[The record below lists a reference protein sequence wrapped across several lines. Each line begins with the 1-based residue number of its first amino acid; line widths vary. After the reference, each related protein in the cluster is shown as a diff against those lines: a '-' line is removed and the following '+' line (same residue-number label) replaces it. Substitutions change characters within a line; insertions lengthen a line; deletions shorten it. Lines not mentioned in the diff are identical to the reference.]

1 MKLKFYVLLA
11 FLVISF
17 SSYSQIRI
25 LFDATKA
32 ESASNADWV
41 IDADLNNLG
50 FSASG
55 ASVGSGTES
64 NPQQFPTPD
73 QSTVTSTTP
82 ETYWKGAISS
92 WGIDC
97 AKQGYQVETLPYN
110 GKITYGLS
118 SNLQDLSRYK
128 VFIVCEPNIVFSVA
142 EKVAILNFVRDGG
155 GLFMVS
161 DHNISDR
168 NNDSWDSP
176 HIWND
181 LMTNNM
187 VETNP
192 FGIAYD
198 YVNIVGASTNINLS
212 EKDSILKGPIGTVS
226 QAEWFNGTTMTLS
239 PTKNA
244 SATGKIFTTGSS
256 ITGTTNVMFAT
267 ARYGKGKVAAIG
279 DSSPCDDGTGDTGDT
294 SLYNGYWTD
303 AAGNHRPL
311 LMNATIWL
319 ATSKTLT
326 AIDEHKS
333 EHMELTVYPNPVR
346 DGNLHVQY
354 VGSESTPASLRI
366 MDLAGK
372 TIKMVQTNTNTS
384 LIDVAGIPTGT
395 YMIRATSE
403 KSVSSHLIEIVQ

>member
-1 MKLKFYVLLA
+1 MKLKFYLSLT
-11 FLVISF
+11 FLVLSLT
-17 SSYSQIRI
+17 SYSQIKI
-25 LFDATKA
+25 LFDASKA

-41 IDADLNNLG
+41 IDADQNNLG
-50 FSASG
+50 FSATG
-55 ASVGSGTES
+55 ATLGSGNES
-64 NPQQFPTPD
+64 NPQQFPIPL

-97 AKQGYQVETLPYN
+97 VKQGYQVETLPYN
-110 GKITYGLS
+110 GQITYGLS

-128 VFIVCEPNIVFSVA
+128 VFIVCEPNILFSA
-142 EKVAILNFVRDGG
+142 TEKAAILNFVKNGG

-181 LMTNNM
+181 LLTNNT

-198 YVNIVGASTNINLS
+198 YVNISGASTNVNLLAP
-212 EKDSILKGPIGTVS
+212 DSILNGAIGKVS
-226 QAEWFNGTTMTLS
+226 QAEWFNGTTMTLT
-239 PTKNA
+239 PAKNA
-244 SATGKIFTTGSS
+244 TATGRIFTTGSS

-267 ARYGKGKVAAIG
+267 AHYGAGKVAAIA
-279 DSSPCDDGTGDTGDT
+279 DSSPCDDGTGDTGDN
-294 SLYNGYWTD
+294 SLYNGYWND

-319 ATSKTLT
+319 ATSKTVT
-326 AIDEHKS
+326 AIPEHQADDRK
-333 EHMELTVYPNPVR
+333 LTVYPNPVR
-346 DGNLHVQY
+346 DGKLHV
-354 VGSESTPASLRI
+354 ESITETSAPATIRI

-372 TIKMVQTNTNTS
+372 TMKTIQTGTQTT
-384 LIDVAGIPTGT
+384 LVDVTGIPTGT
-395 YMIRATSE
+395 YLIRVTTENTILSR
-403 KSVSSHLIEIVQ
+403 VIEVIQ